1 MSHVDFGP
9 VLLLPFI
16 FKAYE
21 NKSVFL
27 FLISFPANNAQ
38 KCTVPF
44 FCPVQVLPPNNHC
57 FFEKRKKG
65 KRRKKKGIRKKE
77 KKKEEKEGKTG
88 KEKD

>member
-44 FCPVQVLPPNNHC
+44 FCPVQVLPPIIIA
-57 FFEKRKKG
+57 FL
-65 KRRKKKGIRKKE
+65 KKE
-77 KKKEEKEGKTG
+77 RKEKEEIKKE
-88 KEKD
+88 